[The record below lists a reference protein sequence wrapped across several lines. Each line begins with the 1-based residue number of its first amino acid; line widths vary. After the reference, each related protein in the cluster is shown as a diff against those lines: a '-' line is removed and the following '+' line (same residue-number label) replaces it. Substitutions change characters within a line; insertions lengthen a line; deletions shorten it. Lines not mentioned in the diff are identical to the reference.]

1 MKTKNDSVYLEHI
14 LDSIKWIES
23 YISDISREHF
33 LANHLVQD
41 AIIRQVEIIGEASKK
56 IPKEVQK
63 TYSDIPWRF
72 MAGMRDKLIHD
83 YFGVDIQ
90 VVWITAL
97 EDIINLEEGIRKIVH
112 DNESNF
118 KNIIHYYA
126 HLQTNSCD

>member
-1 MKTKNDSVYLEHI
+1 MKDKDRIIIDYLNDILE
-14 LDSIKWIES
+14 SIINIKSFIH
-23 YISDISREHF
+23 DMDF
-33 LANHLVQD
+33 LTFQEDKKSQYAV
-41 AIIRQVEIIGEASKK
+41 IRALEIIGEASKK
-56 IPKEVQK
+56 VPKEVQN

-112 DNESNF
+112 DNE
-118 KNIIHYYA
+118 K
-126 HLQTNSCD
+126 